1 MVLFNHDVERPD
13 PNFSYLTG
21 LVGLF
26 EQNFLI
32 VKKKS
37 LVLITNKLEYENV
50 KEHKF
55 SGMEI
60 ASPKTGK
67 EIATLLQRHCKRK
80 VVGIYGVSLPYF
92 WYMTIK
98 RISKAKSVIDATS
111 DFYRAR
117 QIKDEDEIENIR
129 IANRIVKSALKEI
142 PRDFKEG
149 MTEKDLA
156 ARFDYIMMKH
166 GANEPAFAS
175 IVQFGKNSALPHHLP
190 DDTRLTPNS
199 IVLLDVG
206 ARYKN
211 YCSDV
216 TRTFVFKPDKS
227 SDKYKKILEIQKAV
241 KGSQQAA
248 LKVARDGVHGRDIQ
262 AAAAD
267 YIASYAKGKYK
278 EYAFPSFHEL
288 GHAVGI
294 ELHEGFVVSTKTD
307 TIMREGMVVSD
318 EPGIYIVGFG
328 GIRLED
334 DILITKT
341 GAKIL

>member
-21 LVGLF
+21 LVGLY

-37 LVLITNKLEYENV
+37 LILITNKLEYENV
-50 KEHKF
+50 KEHRF

-60 ASPKTGK
+60 VSAKTGK
-67 EIATLLQRHCKRK
+67 EIAKYLQKHCKGK
-80 VVGIYGVSLPYF
+80 VVGVYGISLPYL
-92 WYMTIK
+92 WYSTIK
-98 RISKAKSVIDATS
+98 KLSKAKSVIDATS

-117 QIKDEDEIENIR
+117 QIKDEEEIGNIR
-129 IANRIVKSALKEI
+129 IANRIVKAALKEI
-142 PRDFKEG
+142 TRDFKEG
-149 MTEKDLA
+149 ITEKELA
-156 ARFDYIMMKH
+156 ARFDYIIMKH
-166 GANEPAFAS
+166 GADEPAFTS

-190 DDTRLTPNS
+190 DDTRLTPNN

-216 TRTFVFKPDKS
+216 TRTFIFNPDKGS
-227 SDKYKKILEIQKAV
+227 EKYKKILEIQKV
-241 KGSQQAA
+241 VNGSQQAA
-248 LKVARDGVHGRDIQ
+248 LKVAKDGVYGRDIQ
-262 AAAAD
+262 TAAANH
-267 YIASYAKGKYK
+267 ITKYANGKYK
-278 EYAFPSFHEL
+278 RYAFPSFHEL

-307 TIMREGMVVSD
+307 TVMREGMVASN

-328 GIRLED
+328 GIRIED
-334 DILITKT
+334 DMLITKT
-341 GAKIL
+341 GAKFL